1 MWLTSLIAMLCW
13 SGSDLFS
20 KVGSKQNDKLSHY
33 KVGIA
38 VGFIMGL
45 HALFEIFV
53 RGVPLTLNDIVTYLP
68 ASFFYISSM
77 LIGYICLRYI
87 ELSIS
92 SPICNTSG
100 ALALIMSLVWFG
112 VKWVEDE
119 AVDGIFLNVPIIIG
133 VILIVIGVTSLG
145 FVDYHEDDEARA
157 KRQMA
162 SNRKY
167 AKSLLAL
174 LLPVVYCLL
183 DAIGT
188 FVDTLIADAYTEK
201 LIDGGFAEELAETRT
216 GDVLNVAYEITWLI
230 MAVIFFVYVFIIKRE
245 KVDKKY
251 DGIKALGGVCE
262 TAGQVFYMMVVVSEY
277 KVGLVIISA
286 YCAVSLLWS
295 RLFLKEKLS
304 VKHYIAIALAF
315 IGIVILGIYDV

>member
-20 KVGSKQNDKLSHY
+20 KAGSKQNDKLSHY

-112 VKWVEDE
+112 MKWVEDE

-157 KRQMA
+157 KRQIA

-174 LLPVVYCLL
+174 LLPVIYCLL

-216 GDVLNVAYEITWLI
+216 ADVLNVAYEITWLI

-304 VKHYIAIALAF
+304 VKHYIAIVLAF

>member
-230 MAVIFFVYVFIIKRE
+230 MAVIFCVYVFIIKRE